1 MYDPTD
7 LLEQKGQ
14 VLEFYQTFSGATVS
28 FKAFLEAYSET
39 YQCRWT
45 PQPVFGRPDPI
56 QTYQGTQRT
65 LTLNWKIPAFSLED
79 SIGNLQKTSTLTRML
94 YPEYSKVD
102 SASTISKG
110 PLVKIKFANLIFDAS
125 RGFNGDVRTCG
136 LLGVINSMT
145 WNPNPREGFFDPVNK
160 LYPKLI
166 TLQMSF
172 TALHQHTLGWEK
184 AEAILKK
191 PPEVSVEEQDGTTT
205 SRKSKDFNKI
215 NDRRQDFAENAA
227 PTWGSDASLFPW
239 SAGAQRGPTTF
250 IGNFDTGEIIQEV
263 AVSEFLGGDD

>member
-28 FKAFLEAYSET
+28 FKAFLENYTENYT
-39 YQCRWT
+39 CRWT

-56 QTYQGTQRT
+56 QTYQGTQRS
-65 LTLNWKIPAFSLED
+65 LSLSWKIPAFSLED

-125 RGFNGDVRTCG
+125 RGFQGDVRTCG
-136 LLGVINSMT
+136 LLGVINTMT
-145 WNPNPREGFFDPVNK
+145 WNPNPKEGFFDPVNK

-166 TLQMSF
+166 TLQMGF

-184 AEAILKK
+184 AEATR
-191 PPEVSVEEQDGTTT
+191 VSTNRAERIDDKQKV
-205 SRKSKDFNKI
+205 KKI

-239 SAGAQRGPTTF
+239 SAGAQKGSTTF
-250 IGNFDTGEIIQEV
+250 IGNFDTGEVIQEV

>member
-28 FKAFLEAYSET
+28 FKAFLENYSESF
-39 YQCRWT
+39 QCRWT

-65 LTLNWKIPAFSLED
+65 LNLNWKIPAFSLED
-79 SIGNLQKTSTLTRML
+79 SKRNLQKTSTLTRML

-102 SASTISKG
+102 NASTISKG

-125 RGFNGDVRTCG
+125 RGFGGDVRTCG
-136 LLGVINSMT
+136 LLGVINT
-145 WNPNPREGFFDPVNK
+145 LQWNPNPKQGFFDPVNE

-166 TLQMSF
+166 TLQTSF
-172 TALHQHTLGWEK
+172 TVLHQHTLGWEK
-184 AEAILKK
+184 TEAVRL
-191 PPEVSVEEQDGTTT
+191 SEQTRRGED
-205 SRKSKDFNKI
+205 RKRDVQKI
-215 NDRRQDFAENAA
+215 NDRREDFAQAAA
-227 PTWGSDASLFPW
+227 PKWGSDASLCPW
-239 SAGAQRGPTTF
+239 SAGAQRGDTAF
-250 IGNFDTGEIIQEV
+250 IGNFDTGDMIQQ
-263 AVSEFLGGDD
+263 ATADQILGGGDD